1 MEVNVGDY
9 LSLRVC
15 MRAYYSVG
23 VNKHQPDELSS
34 RYSIRDYT
42 GKERPSL
49 ETIRASSPEEYCSSR
64 ARWRP
69 QSSWRQEVY
78 RSCTRPEAHEIS
90 PRDLNVEVRR
100 RSEWSD
106 PWYREQYHTFWNHK
120 RMPLR
125 QGVNV
130 EEGKDLFGLYELEGR
145 DLSLYNLTEN
155 AGGERGRH
163 VRQIIDNA
171 TTSDIEHVMLSSA

>member
-130 EEGKDLFGLYELEGR
+130 EEGDRKSTRLN
-145 DLSLYNLTEN
+145 SS
-155 AGGERGRH
+155 H
-163 VRQIIDNA
+163 QIISYAVFCLKKKTCCA
-171 TTSDIEHVMLSSA
+171 TRKPICR